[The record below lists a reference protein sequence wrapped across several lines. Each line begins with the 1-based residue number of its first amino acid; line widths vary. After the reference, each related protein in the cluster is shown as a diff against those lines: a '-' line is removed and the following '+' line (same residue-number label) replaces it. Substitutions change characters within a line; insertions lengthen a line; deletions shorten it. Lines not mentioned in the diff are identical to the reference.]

1 MTGIRYRDEIL
12 ASIVRLYAGAN
23 GDDVILM
30 DDNATLH
37 RARIVNEYLQQ
48 ETIERMDWPAKSP
61 DLNPIEHAWDI
72 LQRRISNRQNQPN
85 SLQELADALVD
96 EWSRISQVEFQTL
109 IRIFQNRCR
118 KVIRA
123 RGGHTRY

>member
-1 MTGIRYRDEIL
+1 MLGTACNVGFQIDKNL
-12 ASIVRLYAGAN
+12 
-23 GDDVILM
+23 
-30 DDNATLH
+30 
-37 RARIVNEYLQQ
+37 
-48 ETIERMDWPAKSP
+48 
-61 DLNPIEHAWDI
+61 
-72 LQRRISNRQNQPN
+72 PN

-123 RGGHTRY
+123 RGGHTLY

>member
-1 MTGIRYRDEIL
+1 MLGTSCNVGFQID
-12 ASIVRLYAGAN
+12 
-23 GDDVILM
+23 
-30 DDNATLH
+30 
-37 RARIVNEYLQQ
+37 
-48 ETIERMDWPAKSP
+48 K
-61 DLNPIEHAWDI
+61 
-72 LQRRISNRQNQPN
+72 NQPN